1 MEAKVVD
8 SKSIMLK
15 NGLYLGLAIVL
26 LGVVMYASGMT
37 YSENSVVGIANI
49 GLKIA
54 FMIFFIVL
62 GIKQFKAENSGFLE
76 LGQALKVGIGI
87 TLVSALIEAAYALL
101 FMTVIEPDFV
111 DKMLEIQRTVM
122 SEANPNLTAQQLDGA
137 IEMSR
142 KFMSPVFTLPI
153 SILWNLFLG
162 LVISLIAGAV
172 MQRKQETF

>member
-1 MEAKVVD
+1 METKVVD
-8 SKSIMLK
+8 SKNIMLK

-26 LGVVMYASGMT
+26 LSVIMYAFGMT
-37 YSENSVVGIANI
+37 YSGNSVVGTINF

-54 FMIFFIVL
+54 FTIFFIVL
-62 GIKQFKAENSGFLE
+62 GIKQFKAENSGFLV

-87 TLVSALIEAAYALL
+87 ALVSALIEAAYVLL

-122 SEANPNLTAQQLDGA
+122 SETNPNLTAQQLDGA

-142 KFMSPVFTLPI
+142 KFMSPVFSLPI
-153 SILWNLFLG
+153 SIIGNLFLG